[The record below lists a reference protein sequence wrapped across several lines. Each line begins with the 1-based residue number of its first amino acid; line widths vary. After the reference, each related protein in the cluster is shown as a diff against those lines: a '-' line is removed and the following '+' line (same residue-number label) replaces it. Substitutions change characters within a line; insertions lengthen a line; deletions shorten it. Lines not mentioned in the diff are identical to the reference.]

1 MGVFLPGCDFLIL
14 LNIRN
19 SMMKEFDS
27 DTLAEFNGQEG
38 RPVYIAYRG
47 KVFDVSGS
55 KLWAGGLHMK
65 RHHASRDLSADIEA
79 APHGEEVFERYPQ
92 VGILKQKT
100 ESARQMPAFLSS
112 LIERFPFLERHPHP
126 MTVHFPIVFFL
137 SVVLFNFLY
146 LFYGVESFKT
156 TSLHCLIAGL
166 LSLPVAMLT
175 GLFIWWLNYLAR
187 PIRAVILKIILSAIL
202 LIAATGSLLLRIF
215 EPGILETQGIAR
227 IIYLILILSF
237 VPLVSGIGWL
247 GATLT
252 FPIARK

>member
-1 MGVFLPGCDFLIL
+1 
-14 LNIRN
+14 
-19 SMMKEFDS
+19 MKEFDANS
-27 DTLAEFNGQEG
+27 LSGFDGKDG
-38 RPVYIAYRG
+38 RPVYIAYQG
-47 KVFDVSGS
+47 KVYDVSQS
-55 KLWAGGLHMK
+55 AMWKGGRHMK
-65 RHHASRDLSADIEA
+65 RHSAGLDLASEFPA

-100 ESARQMPAFLSS
+100 ESERPMPAFLSS

-137 SVVLFNFLY
+137 SVALFNILY
-146 LFYGVESFKT
+146 LLYGVESFKS

-166 LSLPVAMLT
+166 LSMPVAMLT
-175 GLFIWWLNYLAR
+175 GLFTWWLNYLAR
-187 PIRAVILKIILSAIL
+187 PIRAVTLKMILSVIL
-202 LIAATGSLLLRIF
+202 LIAATGALLWRIF

-237 VPLVSGIGWL
+237 VPLVSGIGSL

-252 FPIARK
+252 FPIERK

>member
-1 MGVFLPGCDFLIL
+1 
-14 LNIRN
+14 
-19 SMMKEFDS
+19 MKEFDS
-27 DTLAEFNGQEG
+27 DTLAQFDGHDG
-38 RPVYIAYRG
+38 KPVYIAYQG

-65 RHHASRDLSADIEA
+65 RHNAARELSVDIEA

-92 VGILKQKT
+92 IGILREKA
-100 ESARQMPAFLSS
+100 EPIRPMPMVLSS
-112 LIERFPFLERHPHP
+112 LISRFPFLERHPHP

-137 SVVLFNFLY
+137 SVVLFNILY
-146 LFYGVESFKT
+146 LLYGTDSFKST
-156 TSLHCLIAGL
+156 ALHCLIAGL
-166 LSLPVAMLT
+166 LFLPVAMLT
-175 GLFIWWLNYLAR
+175 GLFSWWLNYLAR

-237 VPLVSGIGWL
+237 VPLVSSIGWL

>member
-1 MGVFLPGCDFLIL
+1 M
-14 LNIRN
+14 R
-19 SMMKEFDS
+19 EFDS
-27 DTLAEFNGQEG
+27 DTLAQFNGQDG
-38 RPVYIAYRG
+38 RPVYIAYQG
-47 KVFDVSGS
+47 KVYDVSQS
-55 KLWAGGLHMK
+55 AMWKGGRHMK
-65 RHHASRDLSADIEA
+65 RHSAGLDLASEFPA

-100 ESARQMPAFLSS
+100 ESERPMPAFLSS

-137 SVVLFNFLY
+137 SVALFNILY
-146 LFYGVESFKT
+146 LLYSVESFKS

-166 LSLPVAMLT
+166 LSMPVTMLT
-175 GLFIWWLNYLAR
+175 GLFTWWLNYLAR
-187 PIRAVILKIILSAIL
+187 PIRAVTLKMILSAIL
-202 LIAATGSLLLRIF
+202 LIAATGALLWRIF

-237 VPLVSGIGWL
+237 VPLVSSIGWL

-252 FPIARK
+252 FPIKRK